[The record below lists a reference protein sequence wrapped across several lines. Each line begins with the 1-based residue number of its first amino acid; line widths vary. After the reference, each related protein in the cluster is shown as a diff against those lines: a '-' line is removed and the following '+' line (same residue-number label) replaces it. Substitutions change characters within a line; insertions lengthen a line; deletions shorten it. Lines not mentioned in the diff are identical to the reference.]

1 MAAFSQNQVRQL
13 YVAKVLKTGSNVVS
27 TAGDIKVKS
36 QGGNIY
42 FEYMGA
48 GGQVRSD
55 LIKISNIL
63 GAKQTAASAMTKSMK
78 RYKVSLNNAAL
89 VDGNPIPGQDY
100 ILRIA
105 FRGYIGMSD
114 QDQSFKYGMVHAAM
128 GMTAE
133 SFYGVLYN
141 SLIKNFT
148 KNDSELLNFSMDQA
162 KASLTLMTDWVFTAK
177 NYGAAGNNIKI
188 VTVADTTAA
197 AIATSVSNG
206 VTTITLT
213 PKTGEVSKAKLT
225 ALIATDA
232 TAASLIELS
241 GTCTTGNWEA
251 VSTANQLSGGK
262 IDGVIIEEKEQPWKL
277 GVMSSAPVDFTL
289 QPDYVK
295 TSTDEVLWGTVTPLA
310 SVTSIGN
317 GKVIADLEY
326 FCMGNRGD
334 IYRNISW
341 PHVVSTEYLANS
353 TNTYNVIDMHFCYV
367 GSNESPQRSERDI
380 TIVIP
385 VGGTGAENTLSD
397 SIATAINT
405 VTGASSGDDAYV
417 NTLE

>member
-63 GAKQTAASAMTKSMK
+63 SAKQTAASAMAKSMK
-78 RYKVSLNNAAL
+78 RYKVSLNDAAL
-89 VDGNPIPGQDY
+89 VDGSPIPGQDY

-114 QDQSFKYGMVHAAM
+114 QDQQFKYGMVHAAT

-141 SLIKNFT
+141 SLIRNFT
-148 KNDSELLNFSMDQA
+148 KNDSELLNFSIDQA

-188 VTVADTTAA
+188 VTAAADTAA
-197 AIATSVSNG
+197 AISTSVSNG
-206 VTTITLT
+206 ITTITLT
-213 PKTGEVSKAKLT
+213 PKTGEISKTYLT

-241 GTCTTGNWEA
+241 GTCTAGNWVA
-251 VSTANQLSGGK
+251 VSTSNQLSGGK

-277 GVMSSAPVDFTL
+277 GVMSSVPVDFTL

-310 SVTSIGN
+310 SITSIGN
-317 GKVIADLEY
+317 GKAIADLEY

-341 PHVVSTEYLANS
+341 PHVINTDYLANS
-353 TNTYNVIDMHFCYV
+353 ANTYNVIDMHFCYV
-367 GSNESPQRSERDI
+367 GSNESPQKSERDI

-385 VGGTGAENTLSD
+385 VGVTGSENTLSNG
-397 SIATAINT
+397 IAAAINT
-405 VTGASSGDDAYV
+405 ATGASSGDDAYV
-417 NTLE
+417 NTL

>member
-63 GAKQTAASAMTKSMK
+63 SAKQTAASAMAKSMK
-78 RYKVSLNNAAL
+78 RYKVSLNDAAL

-100 ILRIA
+100 ILRIV

-114 QDQSFKYGMVHAAM
+114 QDQQFKYGMVHAAT

-141 SLIKNFT
+141 SLIRNFT
-148 KNDSELLNFSMDQA
+148 KNDSELLNFSIDQA

-188 VTVADTTAA
+188 VTAAADSAA
-197 AIATSVSNG
+197 AISTSVSNG
-206 VTTITLT
+206 ITTITLT
-213 PKTGEVSKAKLT
+213 PKTGEISKTKLT

-241 GTCTTGNWEA
+241 GTCTAGNWVA
-251 VSTANQLSGGK
+251 VSTSNQLSGGK

-277 GVMSSAPVDFTL
+277 GVMSSVPVDFTL

-317 GKVIADLEY
+317 GKAIADLEY

-334 IYRNISW
+334 IYRNIGW
-341 PHVVSTEYLANS
+341 PHVINTEYLANS
-353 TNTYNVIDMHFCYV
+353 ANTYNVIDMHFCYV
-367 GSNESPQRSERDI
+367 GSNESPQKSERDI

-385 VGGTGAENTLSD
+385 VGVTGSENTLSNG
-397 SIATAINT
+397 IAAAINT
-405 VTGASSGDDAYV
+405 ATGTSSGDDAYV
-417 NTLE
+417 NTL